1 MPWIWT
7 NPRDAHTKK
16 ILENSQPFFVYC
28 ILYFESQ
35 NIFPKW
41 VIFVANQLLAHS
53 RWFSSGIPASSTTKT
68 GRHDIAKI
76 LLKVALKKK
85 IYIGSGY
92 LNHILCHMKMLSRVS
107 NEQFNLLSSRL
118 ELTKKSKIKRLSL
131 KFTKL

>member
-1 MPWIWT
+1 M
-7 NPRDAHTKK
+7 H
-16 ILENSQPFFVYC
+16 PFCNLQSRARTLVVLVIGLYEVY
-28 ILYFESQ
+28 
-35 NIFPKW
+35 
-41 VIFVANQLLAHS
+41 QLLAHS

-107 NEQFNLLSSRL
+107 NKQFNLFSSRL

-131 KFTKL
+131 KLTKV